1 MSSEKSILEYSN
13 LANNNNPNFYL
24 MSQNWWSQ
32 VDNNTIFYPISTN
45 SSLSSCNTNRSSS
58 CEEDVI
64 SISNNNNNNGNSV
77 TNNNNNNNLH
87 QYQFLLGV
95 DEINNSSLISGEN
108 IAANSHD
115 HNQHIWSQLLLSNS
129 TTSGSSGSI
138 NTKNL
143 LENNMEMSLL
153 DHGSTTTLITSK
165 SCFDQNQLANNH
177 DDDDD
182 YTFHPYSNLLGRP
195 LNYYT
200 NNNNNNDDMD
210 SMFPMRSDQIAHHE
224 EVDNSR
230 NLASICF
237 GDYLNNKPLVDFK
250 PSLKTLNL
258 GQHKKNGL
266 QQPYISKSRVTL
278 STCNTLKRSNGRS
291 QEYNNPIDGK
301 KRKLEDNL
309 ETNSKRQKNENS
321 DVTSTKTQIPKV
333 KLADKVTALQ
343 QIVSP
348 FGKTDTA
355 SVLWETINYV
365 RFLQEQIQ
373 LLSHAYMKSNTC
385 KERYW
390 GGFDRKEI
398 DLRSKGLCLV
408 PISCTP
414 QIYHETNN
422 GSDYLIPSYRGCLYR

>member
-390 GGFDRKEI
+390 GVFDRKEI